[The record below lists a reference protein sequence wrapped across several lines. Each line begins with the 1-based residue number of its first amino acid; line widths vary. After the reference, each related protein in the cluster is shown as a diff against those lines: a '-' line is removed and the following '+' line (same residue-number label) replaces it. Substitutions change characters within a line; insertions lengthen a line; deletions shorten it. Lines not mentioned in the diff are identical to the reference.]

1 MEESNPVAPG
11 RARPAPAAAAAS
23 AGAARINATR
33 AAESATFGPSF
44 QECGTVQPRQWLPSS
59 GRGCRSWHCCCCCC
73 CCCSTPD
80 NLRARSHRHRQEMPR
95 SSTCRIT
102 SIMHR
107 KLSTAATAVWRSR
120 KAVDICAPV
129 LSHAVDRVP
138 YINHPIDVPWPRLLA
153 TFGFVIILLVALYC
167 GTRKPSKWALEQQ
180 QLELQSLLSITDDSE
195 YGVTDRVFA
204 PAGAALVASN
214 AGSSSTSHAWQ
225 IRSRQTAAAS
235 DEPAAVSG
243 LTGGA
248 RSTSRYEFRMRA
260 LAGSGLP
267 PPPPAPPRV
276 VGSGLVVQQ
285 NIHRHPAGPVRT
297 LPTSQLP
304 SPPTMPPQQR
314 RPEPVPHGLAGTPY
328 GDVVIT
334 DLEDL

>member
-1 MEESNPVAPG
+1 M
-11 RARPAPAAAAAS
+11 
-23 AGAARINATR
+23 
-33 AAESATFGPSF
+33 
-44 QECGTVQPRQWLPSS
+44 
-59 GRGCRSWHCCCCCC
+59 
-73 CCCSTPD
+73 
-80 NLRARSHRHRQEMPR
+80 
-95 SSTCRIT
+95 
-102 SIMHR
+102 
-107 KLSTAATAVWRSR
+107 
-120 KAVDICAPV
+120 
-129 LSHAVDRVP
+129 LSHAVDRVAHS
-138 YINHPIDVPWPRLLA
+138 NHPIDVPWPRLLA
-153 TFGFVIILLVALYC
+153 TIGFVVILLVALYC
-167 GTRKPSKWALEQQ
+167 GTRKPSKWAVEQQ

-195 YGVTDRVFA
+195 YGVTDRVLA
-204 PAGAALVASN
+204 PAGAALASN

-304 SPPTMPPQQR
+304 TMPPQQR
-314 RPEPVPHGLAGTPY
+314 RPEPVPHVLAGTPY
-328 GDVVIT
+328 GAVVIT